1 MQNDIIN
8 ATTELFTES
17 GKVLLGESKEACWE
31 DEFSEYR
38 EHTKFLSISKVLKTI
53 QTK

>member
-1 MQNDIIN
+1 MQNDSIN

-17 GKVLLGESKEACWE
+17 GKVLGESKEACWK

-38 EHTKFLSISKVLKTI
+38 ETYKIS
-53 QTK
+53 